1 MRLSGRGSPHAP
13 CRRPH
18 RCSRE
23 DLWGNHGDTW
33 GSSPSAE
40 CPTMRRLPL
49 LRMIIPGTAERQR
62 RRINQGPK
70 FCFLSVSIRSVI
82 IIAHERGVV
91 PCSTAR
97 DFVCLRHYG
106 CPGTRCLLT
115 GPGDASGPRTTRSA
129 PLHGASV
136 ISQRRPDLH
145 RYVSG
150 ATQGQVRRSSGQRH
164 EHLVEHLVA
173 NPR

>member
-49 LRMIIPGTAERQR
+49 SIHIHSSSSHCHYVRAFEIRKRASLGPSSLTYIPSLIVIPAFYPHRIR
-62 RRINQGPK
+62 R
-70 FCFLSVSIRSVI
+70 L
-82 IIAHERGVV
+82 
-91 PCSTAR
+91 
-97 DFVCLRHYG
+97 
-106 CPGTRCLLT
+106 
-115 GPGDASGPRTTRSA
+115 PRTAGCVLCAR
-129 PLHGASV
+129 ASV
-136 ISQRRPDLH
+136 TRDGLRFNKPNDPDYEDYEKDCQILLDETSHVHGWVTSAVEPVVLRVRWCMVGWRMRLH
-145 RYVSG
+145 AV
-150 ATQGQVRRSSGQRH
+150 V
-164 EHLVEHLVA
+164 
-173 NPR
+173 